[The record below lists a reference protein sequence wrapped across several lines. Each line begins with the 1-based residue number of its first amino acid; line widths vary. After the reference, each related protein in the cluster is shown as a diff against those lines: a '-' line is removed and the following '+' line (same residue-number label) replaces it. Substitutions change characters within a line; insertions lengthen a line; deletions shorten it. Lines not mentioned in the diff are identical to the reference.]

1 MRCKVRRAGWPSD
14 KATSSNEVPRKLS
27 FQEAS
32 PTLQCQNK
40 DVLRLGAT
48 ECYTNSLLPKS
59 VGQDSVC
66 LATSFRPP
74 PSKKKEIK
82 PKHFCLDK
90 ATVSCTFR
98 RGMRIVAPLDS
109 NVTSVSVPGE
119 TGSAYITEQNFG
131 TFVVFRF

>member
-1 MRCKVRRAGWPSD
+1 MCSVLVQQNVIPTRFFQNRWDKIQCVLLHPS
-14 KATSSNEVPRKLS
+14 AP
-27 FQEAS
+27 
-32 PTLQCQNK
+32 PLQ
-40 DVLRLGAT
+40 
-48 ECYTNSLLPKS
+48 
-59 VGQDSVC
+59 
-66 LATSFRPP
+66 
-74 PSKKKEIK
+74 KKKEIK